1 MNKNNLKRYS
11 RQARIDFINAVTQK
25 ASLYGIRKNKA
36 IIPCEEK
43 GDFCLIGEN
52 FFPKSVYSQRA
63 QLAEQVQQKGFDQ
76 TIEEIAYQWFNRFAA
91 IRFMELKGYLSHGYR
106 VMSHPA
112 DVYDPEILEK
122 AHFIEKLDGLTRDE
136 IVKLKLDGKNDELY
150 QKLILAQCNE
160 LHQVMPFLFE
170 KINDYTELLMP
181 DNLLRNDSLIRK
193 MVNEIPEEDWQS
205 VEIIGWLYQFYIS
218 EKKDVVIGSK
228 KPIKTEDIPAATQLF
243 TPNWIVKYL
252 IQNSLGAKWLAT
264 NPKSSL
270 KKQMRYYIEPAEQ
283 EPEVVEEIKRIT
295 PSYLN
300 PEEIKVMD
308 SACGSGH
315 MLVEAYNLL
324 KSIYLERGYQID
336 DIGRLI
342 LEKNLFGLEIDERAA
357 QLSGFALIM
366 KAREDSQN
374 IFKDK
379 DKIEINITC
388 IQSSKPL
395 NFNDLLRNLESIYTG
410 KYSATPSEKYKY
422 MGIADGS
429 LFADK
434 GMPEDKNRRANFV
447 LKIIKKTL
455 DLFIEADT
463 FGSLICVPEEIGKY
477 LSEIIAELNDL
488 AKSADMISRN
498 AIDIILP
505 FLKQAEYLYQKYD
518 VVIAN
523 PPYMGNQKMD
533 PLLKNFAKTQYPDT
547 KTDLFAMFIER
558 GFDMAKNVIG
568 FNAMVTMQGWMFLS
582 SFEKCRE
589 HWIQNKTITTMA
601 HLGARAFSTISGE
614 VVTVT
619 SFTFLNSRIGDYKGT
634 FLRLVDGDERD
645 KKLGIISKVN
655 KFSHTLQD
663 DFKKI
668 PGIPIAYWVSNVF
681 RNLFLFGC
689 FSDVIEIIE
698 GIHSRNNNYF
708 LKIWFEVSLN
718 KFSRGKLAEKYKWYP
733 INKGG
738 VFKKWFGN
746 NFFVVNWE
754 NNGNEL
760 KTNKYSSV
768 GNCKYYF
775 DEGITFTS
783 VTTKVKSFRFSPVGY
798 LYDVSG
804 PTLYSINKK
813 WDIYILLGL
822 CNTKIINEALDIL
835 NPTLSIQ
842 ISDIRNLTFLKINE
856 DLIEK
861 IHKICKKCVFI
872 AEKLELF

>member
-308 SACGSGH
+308 PACGSGH

-422 MGIADGS
+422 MGIADGP

-455 DLFIEADT
+455 DLFTEADT
-463 FGSLICVPEEIGKY
+463 FGSLIRVSEEIGKY
-477 LSEIIAELNDL
+477 LPEIIAELENL
-488 AKSADMISRN
+488 TKNADMISRN
-498 AIDIILP
+498 AIDTILP

-523 PPYMGNQKMD
+523 PPYMGHRNMNQ
-533 PLLKNFAKTQYPDT
+533 LLKSYIGKQFKGFE
-547 KTDLFAMFIER
+547 KDLFSSFIIRCRDFASSKGYLGFMSPFVWMFISSYEKMR
-558 GFDMAKNVIG
+558 LNLIDSATLTSLIQLEYSGF
-568 FNAMVTMQGWMFLS
+568 S
-582 SFEKCRE
+582 
-589 HWIQNKTITTMA
+589 
-601 HLGARAFSTISGE
+601 GA
-614 VVTVT
+614 TVPICT
-619 SFTFLNSRIGDYKGT
+619 FTFLNNHIKNYTSSYIKLSDFRGAANQSPKTLEAIENKNCGWFYNTKA
-634 FLRLVDGDERD
+634 DG
-645 KKLGIISKVN
+645 
-655 KFSHTLQD
+655 
-663 DFKKI
+663 FKKI
-668 PGIPIAYWVSNVF
+668 PGSPIAYWASERVRKIFYEGTKIVEIFDIKQGMATSDNN
-681 RNLFLFGC
+681 RFLRFW
-689 FSDVIEIIE
+689 
-698 GIHSRNNNYF
+698 H
-708 LKIWFEVSLN
+708 EVSLN
-718 KFSRGKLAEKYKWYP
+718 NIKFDCQSLEESGISYQKWYP
-733 INKGG
+733 YNKGG
-738 VFKKWFGN
+738 YYRRWYGN
-746 NFFVVNWE
+746 NEYVVNWWQ
-754 NNGNEL
+754 NGKEL
-760 KTNKYSSV
+760 KEFQSNLSQGWHVRLKSREF
-768 GNCKYYF
+768 YF
-775 DEGITFTS
+775 
-783 VTTKVKSFRFSPVGY
+783 KP
-798 LYDVSG
+798 
-804 PTLYSINKK
+804 SIN
-813 WDIYILLGL
+813 WSFVSSAFFGVRYSFSGFIFDVGGS
-822 CNTKIINEALDIL
+822 AAF
-835 NPTLSIQ
+835 P
-842 ISDIRNLTFLKINE
+842 
-856 DLIEK
+856 IEK
-861 IHKICKKCVFI
+861 
-872 AEKLELF
+872 

>member
-25 ASLYGIRKNKA
+25 ASLYGIRRNKA

-43 GDFCLIGEN
+43 GDFCFIGEN

-181 DNLLRNDSLIRK
+181 DDLLRNDSLIRK

-252 IQNSLGAKWLAT
+252 IQNSLGAKWIAT
-264 NPKSSL
+264 YPKSSL

-283 EPEVVEEIKRIT
+283 EPEVEKEIKRIT

-308 SACGSGH
+308 PACGSGH

-324 KSIYLERGYQID
+324 KSIYLERGYQSD

-342 LEKNLFGLEIDERAA
+342 LEKNLYGLEIDERAA

-379 DKIEINITC
+379 DRIKINITC

-410 KYSATPSEKYKY
+410 KYSAFPSEKYKY
-422 MGIADGS
+422 MGIADGP
-429 LFADK
+429 LFADR

-463 FGSLICVPEEIGKY
+463 FGSLIQVPEEIGKY
-477 LSEIIAELNDL
+477 LSEIVTELNGL
-488 AKSADMISRN
+488 AKSADFISEG
-498 AIDIILP
+498 AINTILP
-505 FLKQAEYLYQKYD
+505 FLEQAEYLYQKYD

-523 PPYMGNQKMD
+523 PPYMGNKNMN
-533 PLLKNFAKTQYPDT
+533 PTLKDFAKTQYPDT

-558 GFDMAKNVIG
+558 GFDMAKIITG
-568 FNAMVTMQGWMFLS
+568 FNAMVTMQSWMFLS

-589 HWIQNKTITTMA
+589 RWIQNKTITTMA
-601 HLGARAFSTISGE
+601 HLGPRAFSTISGE

-619 SFTFLNSRIGDYKGT
+619 SFTFLNSRTGGYKGT
-634 FLRLVDGDERD
+634 FLRLIDKDERD
-645 KKLGIISKVN
+645 KKLGIINKIN
-655 KFSHTLQD
+655 KFSHISQD

-668 PGIPIAYWVSNVF
+668 PGSPIAYWISKKMVMAFDYKTIDDYAPPKQGLITGDNDRFLRFWYEIDYKKSNIS
-681 RNLFLFGC
+681 G
-689 FSDVIEIIE
+689 
-698 GIHSRNNNYF
+698 NNS
-708 LKIWFEVSLN
+708 KIL
-718 KFSRGKLAEKYKWYP
+718 KWYAF
-733 INKGG
+733 NKGG
-738 VFKKWFGN
+738 
-746 NFFVVNWE
+746 
-754 NNGNEL
+754 
-760 KTNKYSSV
+760 
-768 GNCKYYF
+768 
-775 DEGITFTS
+775 
-783 VTTKVKSFRFSPVGY
+783 SF
-798 LYDVSG
+798 
-804 PTLYSINKK
+804 
-813 WDIYILLGL
+813 
-822 CNTKIINEALDIL
+822 
-835 NPTLSIQ
+835 
-842 ISDIRNLTFLKINE
+842 
-856 DLIEK
+856 
-861 IHKICKKCVFI
+861 
-872 AEKLELF
+872 